1 MAGRHRTVVLN
12 GAPLPNRKGLV
23 TGPALFGNTFNV
35 MVPLCRVRGASA
47 KRLDGKIRE
56 HSDSGACDTALIDSD
71 GRSRNPDQQSIL
83 LLV

>member
-1 MAGRHRTVVLN
+1 MEPHYQIEKAL
-12 GAPLPNRKGLV
+12 LPE
-23 TGPALFGNTFNV
+23 PAFFGNTFNV

-47 KRLDGKIRE
+47 KRLDRKIRE

-71 GRSRNPDQQSIL
+71 GRSRNPDQRSIL